1 MDSTMASMAAN
12 EAAVLLA
19 NVRRRAPIDFVHIMA
34 LSDHFDQI
42 V

>member
-12 EAAVLLA
+12 EAAVLFA
-19 NVRRRAPIDFVHIMA
+19 NLLRRAPIDFIDIMA
-34 LSDHFDQI
+34 LSALFDQI